1 MTRWEQTT
9 SKLLQVLRL
18 ETIRSKLLA
27 FAVLASLIPS
37 VSTGWLS
44 YVQNKRA
51 LTEKSG
57 QELQNAGSQAAREL
71 DLWVKEH
78 LYDLRVFASSYE
90 VSENLARL
98 PISSGRTTRGSQ
110 TQGRLADYLIS
121 VRERFQDYEELL
133 VLDPQGQVVASSS
146 RSQRTIYLAAGW
158 QDDIENDRPVVGVP
172 HWDDSLNKPVMVV
185 AVPIRHTDGRLLGAL
200 SARLSLERADNILR
214 RFAPGDSGQVYLIGA
229 NANVITST
237 HASSGAVMAQS
248 LTKEAMDRLTEKE
261 GAAVE
266 YQNYDGNEVVGTL
279 NSISGL
285 GWAVVAEIPS
295 TEAFRQVNRLRNLTI
310 LMVLALVLGIG
321 LIAWLLGLL
330 IVRPLTRLAQGAAEV
345 ATGSLA
351 VDLPEVGGGEV
362 GDLTKVFN
370 NMVDRLRE
378 SREELERLSTLDGLT
393 GLANRRHLLSRL
405 ALESSRAKRGH
416 HSFAVLMV
424 DVDNFKDY
432 NDSYGH
438 LAGDE
443 VLVRLAEILRESC
456 REVDCAAR
464 YGGEEF
470 LVLLTETGME
480 GAVEVAERVRARL
493 ASETFAGGTITL
505 SVGVASYPEFG
516 ETPEAVIMSADVALY
531 QAKHLGRDRVVM
543 ASLNKVED

>member
-71 DLWVKEH
+71 DLWVKER

-98 PISSGRTTRGSQ
+98 PVSRGRATRGSQ
-110 TQGRLADYLIS
+110 TQERLADYLIS

-146 RSQRTIYLAAGW
+146 KSQRTIYLAAGW

-185 AVPIRHTDGRLLGAL
+185 AVPIRPTDGKLLGAL

-279 NSISGL
+279 NSIAGL

-295 TEAFRQVNRLRNLTI
+295 TEAYRQVNRLRNLTI

-416 HSFAVLMV
+416 HIFAVLMV
-424 DVDNFKDY
+424 DVDHFKDY

-443 VLVRLAEILRESC
+443 VLVRIAGILRESC

-505 SVGVASYPEFG
+505 SVGVASYPDFG

-531 QAKHLGRDRVVM
+531 QAKHMGRDRVVM

>member
-1 MTRWEQTT
+1 LTRWEQTT

-27 FAVLASLIPS
+27 FALLASLIPS

-71 DLWVKEH
+71 DLWIKER

-98 PISSGRTTRGSQ
+98 PIGNGRPVRGQ
-110 TQGRLADYLIS
+110 VQGRLSDYLNS

-146 RSQRTIYLAAGW
+146 KSQRTIFLAAGW
-158 QDDIENDRPVVGVP
+158 QEDIQNDRPVVGVP

-214 RFAPGDSGQVYLIGA
+214 RFAPGDSGQVYLIAA

-237 HASSGAVMAQS
+237 HASSDTVMAQS
-248 LTKEAMDRLTEKE
+248 LSKEALARLTETG

-266 YQNYDGNEVVGTL
+266 YVNYDGNEVVGTL
-279 NSISGL
+279 NTIPGL
-285 GWAVVAEIPS
+285 GWSVIAEIPS
-295 TEAFRQVNRLRNLTI
+295 AEAFRQVNRLRNLTI
-310 LMVLALVLGIG
+310 LMVLALLVGVG
-321 LIAWLLGLL
+321 LIAWFLGLL

-416 HSFAVLMV
+416 HTFAVLMV
-424 DVDNFKDY
+424 DVDHFKAY

-443 VLVRLAEILRESC
+443 VLVRIAAILRECC

-480 GAVEVAERVRARL
+480 GAFEVAERVRARL
-493 ASETFAGGTITL
+493 SRETFAGGTITL

-531 QAKHLGRDRVVM
+531 QAKHLGRDRTVM
-543 ASLNKVED
+543 AGANKVED

>member
-1 MTRWEQTT
+1 LTRWEQTT

-71 DLWVKEH
+71 DLWVKER

-98 PISSGRTTRGSQ
+98 PVSRGRATRGSQ
-110 TQGRLADYLIS
+110 TQERLADYLIS

-146 RSQRTIYLAAGW
+146 KSQRTIYLAAGW

-185 AVPIRHTDGRLLGAL
+185 AVPIRPTDGKLLGAL

-279 NSISGL
+279 NSIAGL

-416 HSFAVLMV
+416 HIFAVLMV
-424 DVDNFKDY
+424 DVDHFKDY

-443 VLVRLAEILRESC
+443 VLVRIAEILRESC

-505 SVGVASYPEFG
+505 SVGVASYPDFG

-531 QAKHLGRDRVVM
+531 QAKHMGRDRVVM

>member
-71 DLWVKEH
+71 DLWVKER

-98 PISSGRTTRGSQ
+98 PVSSGRAIRGSQ
-110 TQGRLADYLIS
+110 TQERLADYLNS

-146 RSQRTIYLAAGW
+146 RSRRTIYLAAGW

-172 HWDDSLNKPVMVV
+172 HWDDSLSKPVMVV
-185 AVPIRHTDGRLLGAL
+185 AVPIRATDSRLLGAL

-279 NSISGL
+279 NSIAGL

-416 HSFAVLMV
+416 HIFAVLMV
-424 DVDNFKDY
+424 DVDHFKEY

-443 VLVRLAEILRESC
+443 VLVRIAEILRESC

-531 QAKHLGRDRVVM
+531 QAKHMGRDRVVM

>member
-71 DLWVKEH
+71 DLWVKER

-98 PISSGRTTRGSQ
+98 PVSSGRAIRRSQ
-110 TQGRLADYLIS
+110 TQERLADYLNS

-133 VLDPQGQVVASSS
+133 VLDPQGHVVASSS
-146 RSQRTIYLAAGW
+146 RSQGTIYLAAGW

-185 AVPIRHTDGRLLGAL
+185 AVPIRPTDGKLLGAL

-248 LTKEAMDRLTEKE
+248 LTKEAIDRLTEKE

-279 NSISGL
+279 NSIAGL

-295 TEAFRQVNRLRNLTI
+295 TEAYRQVNRLRNLTI

-416 HSFAVLMV
+416 HIFAVLMV
-424 DVDNFKDY
+424 DVDHFKDY

-443 VLVRLAEILRESC
+443 VLVRIAEILRESC

-531 QAKHLGRDRVVM
+531 QAKHMGRDRVVM

>member
-1 MTRWEQTT
+1 MSRWEQTT

-57 QELQNAGSQAAREL
+57 QELENAGSQAAREL
-71 DLWVKEH
+71 DLWIKER

-98 PISSGRTTRGSQ
+98 PRSTGRPIRGSQ
-110 TQGRLADYLIS
+110 TQERLSDYLNS

-146 RSQRTIYLAAGW
+146 RSERTIYLAAGW
-158 QDDIENDRPVVGVP
+158 QDDIQNDRPVVGVP
-172 HWDDSLNKPVMVV
+172 HWDDSLSKPVMVV

-214 RFAPGDSGQVYLIGA
+214 SFAPGDSGQVYLIGS
-229 NANVITST
+229 NANVITSAQ
-237 HASSGAVMAQS
+237 ASPGTGMAQS
-248 LTKEAMDRLTEKE
+248 LTKEAMARLSEQE
-261 GAAVE
+261 GTAVE
-266 YQNYDGNEVVGTL
+266 YQNYDGRDVVGTL
-279 NSISGL
+279 KTVPGL
-285 GWAVVAEIPS
+285 GWSVVAEIPS

-310 LMVLALVLGIG
+310 LMVLALVVGVG

-393 GLANRRHLLSRL
+393 GLSNRRHLLSRL

-424 DVDNFKDY
+424 DVDHFKAY

-443 VLVRLAEILRESC
+443 VLVRVAEILREST

-470 LVLLTETGME
+470 LVLLTETGMA
-480 GAVEVAERVRARL
+480 GAFEVAERVRARL
-493 ASETFAGGTITL
+493 ATETFAGGTITL

-516 ETPEAVIMSADVALY
+516 ESPEAVIMSADVALY
-531 QAKHLGRDRVVM
+531 QAKHQGRDRVVM
-543 ASLNKVED
+543 ASQSKVAD

>member
-71 DLWVKEH
+71 DLWIKER

-98 PISSGRTTRGSQ
+98 PLGSGTPVRSQ
-110 TQGRLADYLIS
+110 VQGRLSDYLNS

-146 RSQRTIYLAAGW
+146 KSHGTIYLAAGW
-158 QDDIENDRPVVGVP
+158 QDDIQNDRPVVGVP

-185 AVPIRHTDGRLLGAL
+185 AVPIRRTDGPLLGAL

-229 NANVITST
+229 NANVITSAQ
-237 HASSGAVMAQS
+237 ASSGTVMAQR
-248 LTKEAMDRLTEKE
+248 LAKEALDRLSATE

-279 NSISGL
+279 NSIPGL
-285 GWAVVAEIPS
+285 GWSVVAEIPS

-310 LMVLALVLGIG
+310 LMVLALLVGVG

-362 GDLTKVFN
+362 GDLTRVFN

-424 DVDNFKDY
+424 DVDNFKAY

-443 VLVRLAEILRESC
+443 VLVRLAEIMRECC

-493 ASETFAGGTITL
+493 ASETFAGGRITL

-516 ETPEAVIMSADVALY
+516 ESPEAVIMSADVALY

>member
-71 DLWVKEH
+71 DLWIKEH

-98 PISSGRTTRGSQ
+98 PVSRGRPIRGNL
-110 TQGRLADYLIS
+110 TQERLSDYLNS

-146 RSQRTIYLAAGW
+146 RSQGTIDLAAGW

-185 AVPIRHTDGRLLGAL
+185 AVPIRPTDGKLLGAL

-229 NANVITST
+229 DANVITST

-248 LTKEAMDRLTEKE
+248 LTKEAMDQLTEKE

-295 TEAFRQVNRLRNLTI
+295 AEAFRQVNRLRNLTI
-310 LMVLALVLGIG
+310 LMVLALVLGVG

-405 ALESSRAKRGH
+405 ALESSRAKRAH

-424 DVDNFKDY
+424 DVDHFKDY

-470 LVLLTETGME
+470 LVLLTETGMQ

-543 ASLNKVED
+543 ASLNQVED